1 MTQSQLKSALL
12 HPEMLLDVPREVLV
26 DLRVSGDGLFL
37 SGERV
42 DVHIVPAAVA
52 EKDTAGVGE
61 LPDELRALHT
71 AISFVR

>member
-1 MTQSQLKSALL
+1 M
-12 HPEMLLDVPREVLV
+12 
-26 DLRVSGDGLFL
+26 GCFL

-42 DVHIVPAAVA
+42 DVHIVPTGVG
-52 EKDTAGVGE
+52 EKNTAGVGQ